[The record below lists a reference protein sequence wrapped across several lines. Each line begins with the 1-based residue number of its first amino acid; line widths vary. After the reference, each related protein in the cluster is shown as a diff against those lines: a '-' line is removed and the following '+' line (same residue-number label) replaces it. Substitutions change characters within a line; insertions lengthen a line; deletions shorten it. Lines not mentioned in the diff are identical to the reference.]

1 MELDEQ
7 ILKLSCGKAIE
18 NGSLNIPIDPKGILE
33 QISKPNFAISPKD
46 FYESLE
52 ILNKRKYLDAP
63 RRFNATNRR
72 VDIIEYKITFRG
84 FDKYL
89 EIYWDNYND
98 ILKSVAFQIV
108 NLNEENIKKEDISP
122 IYESVG
128 QDQIIVDHFLEVL
141 ERRGHIKMVKNIEG
155 RVLSLN
161 VSPELT
167 RMLRRT

>member
-1 MELDEQ
+1 MLL
-7 ILKLSCGKAIE
+7 IF
-18 NGSLNIPIDPKGILE
+18 SLIYITPKV
-33 QISKPNFAISPKD
+33 KFDISPEE

-52 ILNKRKYLDAP
+52 ILDSREYLKGP
-63 RRFNATNRR
+63 RAVNATNRR
-72 VDIIEYKITFRG
+72 VYIIEYKITFRG